1 MLEARLQ
8 QAKLLKSLL
17 EAIKE
22 LVTECNFECNDSGIA
37 LQAMDNSH
45 VALVAMLLRSDG
57 FDPYRCDRNLPLGIN
72 LTNLGKILKCARN
85 DDILTIK
92 ADDDGDALT
101 MIFES
106 KDSDKISE
114 YDLKLMDIDSE
125 HLGIPETAYEAV
137 ITMSSARFQ
146 EICRDLSGLSDSV
159 AIECTKEGVKFSS
172 DGEIGKGAV
181 TLKASSSVDDDDDAT
196 VIELQQAVSMTFSI
210 KYLVNF
216 TKATPLSSRVSLNMS
231 ADVPLLVDYKLDNL
245 GYVRYYLAPK
255 IGDEA

>member
-17 EAIKE
+17 EAVRE

-72 LTNLGKILKCARN
+72 LASLSKILKCARN

-92 ADDDGDALT
+92 ADDNGDVLSLV
-101 MIFES
+101 FES
-106 KDSDKISE
+106 KDSEKISE

-125 HLGIPETAYEAV
+125 HLGIPETSYEAV
-137 ITMSSARFQ
+137 VSMSSVRFA
-146 EICRDLSGLSDSV
+146 EIVRDLQGLSDSV
-159 AIECTKEGVKFSS
+159 NIECTKEGIKFSA
-172 DGEIGKGAV
+172 DGEIGKGSI
-181 TLKASSSVDDDDDAT
+181 TLKANSTVDKDDDAT
-196 VIELQQAVSMTFSI
+196 IIELQQSVSMTFSI

-216 TKATPLSSRVSLNMS
+216 TKATPLSTRVTLNLS
-231 ADVPLLVDYKLDNL
+231 AEVPLLVDYKLDNL

-255 IGDEA
+255 IGDEN